1 MMYSDAVQAVNT
13 LVRLVPLLGDSR
25 ARKDY
30 EEAVKLTEYLV
41 EFEPDSPLIDML
53 TTKIDAYE
61 ESAPEFAEFNARIA
75 AAGNGLTL
83 LRTLMDQYGLN
94 TSDLKEEIGSKSLV
108 SRVLRGE
115 RTLTLE
121 HMRKLSRRFGIPVSR
136 FVD

>member
-1 MMYSDAVQAVNT
+1 MMYSDAVKAVNT
-13 LVRLVPLLGDSR
+13 LVRLVPLLGGSHSR
-25 ARKDY
+25 KAY
-30 EEAVKLTEYLV
+30 EQAVKLTEYLL
-41 EFEPDSPLIDML
+41 EYEPDSPLIDML
-53 TTKIDAYE
+53 AAKIDAYE

-75 AAGNGLTL
+75 AATNGLTL

-94 TSDLKEEIGSKSLV
+94 TSDLQHEIGSKSLV

-121 HMRKLSRRFGIPVSR
+121 HMRKLSKRFGIPVSR